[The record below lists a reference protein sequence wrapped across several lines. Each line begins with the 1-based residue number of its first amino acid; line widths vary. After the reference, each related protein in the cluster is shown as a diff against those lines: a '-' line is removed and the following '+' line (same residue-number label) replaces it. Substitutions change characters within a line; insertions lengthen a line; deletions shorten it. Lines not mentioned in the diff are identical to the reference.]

1 LGSATTRLR
10 HERLILDFYG
20 FRPFDSTAKSFVA
33 GEIEKLARS
42 QLQPAL
48 ILWRIV
54 DSLVKE
60 KIEIPGY
67 YPLAELILAA
77 VNTRKAELCAIIER
91 ALTART
97 REALD
102 ELLVQG
108 SAGEDEPVPAK
119 TAAYKLTLLK
129 KLSQSTKPSKIR
141 ETITDLLVVQG
152 LYRDFLPILCALDL
166 NHEGIR
172 YYAHSVIKS
181 EIFQVTRRISEDRYL
196 HLIAFITHQYFRLQD
211 NLFDVLLNVLQTYL
225 NTAQREH
232 KEVCYRRREHWNEAV
247 RKLIGYLDH
256 SFLKVLS
263 AIKQITDSAELD
275 DAEKVRQ
282 IRALLATEEPDRH
295 QAEASLAPLKRDL
308 ESETDG
314 EDYYGI
320 LEAKSV
326 RIQNRI
332 SPILKALPF
341 QGEAGSEALL
351 RAIQYFKD
359 KDGVVDRGAPTEF
372 LKPIEEKAVLGRD
385 GDLRVSLYKALLFIH
400 VMGAIKSGTL
410 NLEHSYKYRTLD
422 NYMIDRDRW
431 QRDKQTLLARAGLA
445 SFAEPQQVLDELDR
459 VLHAQYVKTNMNLVE
474 GNNSWV
480 KLNKDNTITISTP
493 KVEDADAAPLQ
504 TFFPERDY
512 ISLLEVL
519 STVNRYSGFLDEFQ
533 HWQQRYHRPKPPQK
547 TFYAG
552 IIGLG
557 CGIGTRKI
565 ARISR
570 QISEPELENTVNWYF
585 SPDAT
590 QAANDKV
597 LHLMD
602 RMELPNRYRRSQE
615 VLHTSSDGQK
625 FEVKVESLNANHS
638 FKYFGKGKGVSVYS
652 FIDER
657 HLLFHSTVISAAER
671 ESAYVIDG
679 LMHNDVVKSDVHSTD
694 THGYSEMIFGT
705 MHLLGFS
712 YAPRIKNLKRQRLYT
727 FKSRRSWDRAQA
739 KVAPSGYIDTQIIED
754 NWDDILR
761 FIATIKLKETT
772 ASEIFRRLNSYSK
785 QHALYRALKTFGKI
799 IKSIFILRYID
810 DLELRQAIEKQL
822 NKIEN
827 SHQFSRAVSIGNPRE
842 FTQAEKQEQE
852 VAEGCKRLI
861 KNAITCWNYLYLS
874 QKISEV
880 IGSEAREILFQAI
893 ANGSVVSWQHINLL
907 GEYDFSDEK
916 LQDSVGI
923 KPPKLAA

>member
-1 LGSATTRLR
+1 M
-10 HERLILDFYG
+10 
-20 FRPFDSTAKSFVA
+20 
-33 GEIEKLARS
+33 
-42 QLQPAL
+42 
-48 ILWRIV
+48 
-54 DSLVKE
+54 
-60 KIEIPGY
+60 
-67 YPLAELILAA
+67 
-77 VNTRKAELCAIIER
+77 
-91 ALTART
+91 
-97 REALD
+97 
-102 ELLVQG
+102 QG
-108 SAGEDEPVPAK
+108 SAGEDASVPTK

-129 KLSQSTKPSKIR
+129 KLSQSTRPSKIK

-152 LYRDFLPILCALDL
+152 LYRDFLAILCALDL
-166 NHEGIR
+166 NHEGVR

-181 EIFQVTRRISEDRYL
+181 EIFQVTRRSSEDRYL
-196 HLIAFITHQYFRLQD
+196 HLIAFVTHQYFRLQD
-211 NLFDVLLNVLQTYL
+211 NLLDVLLNVLQTYL

-232 KEVCYRRREHWNEAV
+232 KEVCYRRREYWNEAV
-247 RKLIGYLDH
+247 RKLIGYVDH
-256 SFLKVLS
+256 SFVQILS
-263 AIKQITDSAELD
+263 AIKRITDSAEFD

-282 IRALLATEEPDRH
+282 IRALLAAKEPDLY

-351 RAIQYFKD
+351 QAIQYFKD
-359 KDGVVDRGAPTEF
+359 KDGVMDRSAPTEF
-372 LKPIEEKAVLGRD
+372 LKPIEQKAVLGRD

-431 QRDKQTLLARAGLA
+431 QLDEQTLLARAGLA
-445 SFAEPQQVLDELDR
+445 TFVEPKQVLDELDR
-459 VLHAQYVKTNMNLVE
+459 DLHAQYLRTNRNLVE

-480 KLNKDNTITISTP
+480 KLNKDNTLTISTP
-493 KVEDADAAPLQ
+493 KVDDADVMPLQ
-504 TFFPERDY
+504 NFFPERDY

-570 QISEPELENTVNWYF
+570 QISEPELENAVNWYF
-585 SPDAT
+585 SPEAT

-615 VLHTSSDGQK
+615 LLHTSSDGQK

-638 FKYFGKGKGVSVYS
+638 FKYFGKGKGISVYS

-727 FKSRRSWDRAQA
+727 FKSRRVWDRAQV

-785 QHALYRALKTFGKI
+785 QHTLYRALKTFGKI

-827 SHQFSRAVSIGNPRE
+827 SQQFSRAVSIGNPRE
-842 FTQAEKQEQE
+842 FTQPDKQEQE

-874 QKISEV
+874 QKISETM
-880 IGSEAREILFQAI
+880 GPEAREILFQAI

>member
-1 LGSATTRLR
+1 
-10 HERLILDFYG
+10 
-20 FRPFDSTAKSFVA
+20 
-33 GEIEKLARS
+33 
-42 QLQPAL
+42 
-48 ILWRIV
+48 
-54 DSLVKE
+54 
-60 KIEIPGY
+60 
-67 YPLAELILAA
+67 LAELILAA
-77 VNTRKAELCAIIER
+77 VNTRKAELCAIVER

-108 SAGEDEPVPAK
+108 SAGEDGPVPAK

-129 KLSQSTKPSKIR
+129 KLSQSTKPSKIK
-141 ETITDLLVVQG
+141 ETITDLLIVQG

-166 NHEGIR
+166 NHEGVR

-181 EIFQVTRRISEDRYL
+181 EIFQMTRRSSEDRYL
-196 HLIAFITHQYFRLQD
+196 HLIAFFTHQYFRLQD
-211 NLFDVLLNVLQTYL
+211 NLLDVLLNVLQTYL

-232 KEVCYRRREHWNEAV
+232 KEVCYRRREHWNEVV
-247 RKLIGYLDH
+247 RKLIGYFDH
-256 SFLKVLS
+256 SFLEILS
-263 AIKQITDSAELD
+263 AIKEITDSVQLE

-282 IRALLATEEPDRH
+282 IRSLLAAEEPDRH

-326 RIQNRI
+326 RIQNRL

-351 RAIQYFKD
+351 RAIHYFKD
-359 KDGVVDRGAPTEF
+359 KDGVVDRGAPMEF
-372 LKPIEEKAVLGRD
+372 LKPIEEKAVLGRA

-445 SFAEPQQVLDELDR
+445 SFAEPKQVLEELDR
-459 VLHAQYVKTNMNLVE
+459 AIHRQYVKTNMNLVE

-480 KLNKDNTITISTP
+480 KLNKDNTLTISTP
-493 KVEDADAAPLQ
+493 KVDDADAAPLQ

-519 STVNRYSGFLDEFQ
+519 STVNRYSCFLDEFQ

-590 QAANDKV
+590 QAAP
-597 LHLMD
+597 L
-602 RMELPNRYRRSQE
+602 RGR
-615 VLHTSSDGQK
+615 
-625 FEVKVESLNANHS
+625 NAP
-638 FKYFGKGKGVSVYS
+638 GCV
-652 FIDER
+652 R
-657 HLLFHSTVISAAER
+657 ARTP
-671 ESAYVIDG
+671 
-679 LMHNDVVKSDVHSTD
+679 
-694 THGYSEMIFGT
+694 
-705 MHLLGFS
+705 LGGG
-712 YAPRIKNLKRQRLYT
+712 PGIPPVN
-727 FKSRRSWDRAQA
+727 
-739 KVAPSGYIDTQIIED
+739 
-754 NWDDILR
+754 
-761 FIATIKLKETT
+761 
-772 ASEIFRRLNSYSK
+772 
-785 QHALYRALKTFGKI
+785 
-799 IKSIFILRYID
+799 
-810 DLELRQAIEKQL
+810 
-822 NKIEN
+822 
-827 SHQFSRAVSIGNPRE
+827 
-842 FTQAEKQEQE
+842 
-852 VAEGCKRLI
+852 
-861 KNAITCWNYLYLS
+861 
-874 QKISEV
+874 V
-880 IGSEAREILFQAI
+880 IGPQSGRTRFRLERTPVRAGRF
-893 ANGSVVSWQHINLL
+893 QHIR
-907 GEYDFSDEK
+907 
-916 LQDSVGI
+916 DSRQE
-923 KPPKLAA
+923 PRTLRLRRPEPLATRSNNH

>member
-1 LGSATTRLR
+1 
-10 HERLILDFYG
+10 
-20 FRPFDSTAKSFVA
+20 
-33 GEIEKLARS
+33 
-42 QLQPAL
+42 
-48 ILWRIV
+48 
-54 DSLVKE
+54 
-60 KIEIPGY
+60 
-67 YPLAELILAA
+67 
-77 VNTRKAELCAIIER
+77 
-91 ALTART
+91 
-97 REALD
+97 
-102 ELLVQG
+102 
-108 SAGEDEPVPAK
+108 
-119 TAAYKLTLLK
+119 
-129 KLSQSTKPSKIR
+129 
-141 ETITDLLVVQG
+141 
-152 LYRDFLPILCALDL
+152 
-166 NHEGIR
+166 
-172 YYAHSVIKS
+172 
-181 EIFQVTRRISEDRYL
+181 VTRRSSEDLYL
-196 HLIAFITHQYFRLQD
+196 HSIAFITHQYFRLQD
-211 NLFDVLLNVLQTYL
+211 NLLDVLLNVLQTYL

-232 KEVCYRRREHWNEAV
+232 KEVCYQRREHWNEAV
-247 RKLIGYLDH
+247 
-256 SFLKVLS
+256 SLKILS
-263 AIKQITDSAELD
+263 AIKRITDSAELD

-282 IRALLATEEPDRH
+282 IRAVLAAEEPDRH
-295 QAEASLAPLKRDL
+295 QAEASLVPLKRDL

-326 RIQNRI
+326 WIQNRI

-351 RAIQYFKD
+351 RAIQYFKE

-372 LKPIEEKAVLGRD
+372 LKPFEEKAVLGSD
-385 GDLRVSLYKALLFIH
+385 GYLRVSLYKALLFIH

-422 NYMIDRDRW
+422 KYMIDRDRW
-431 QRDKQTLLARAGLA
+431 QRDKQTLVARAGLA
-445 SFAEPQQVLDELDR
+445 CFVEPKQVLDELDR
-459 VLHAQYVKTNMNLVE
+459 ALHAQYVKTNMNLVE

-480 KLNKDNTITISTP
+480 KLNKDNTLTISTP
-493 KVEDADAAPLQ
+493 KVDDADAAPLQ

-671 ESAYVIDG
+671 ES
-679 LMHNDVVKSDVHSTD
+679 
-694 THGYSEMIFGT
+694 
-705 MHLLGFS
+705 LL
-712 YAPRIKNLKRQRLYT
+712 I
-727 FKSRRSWDRAQA
+727 
-739 KVAPSGYIDTQIIED
+739 
-754 NWDDILR
+754 
-761 FIATIKLKETT
+761 
-772 ASEIFRRLNSYSK
+772 
-785 QHALYRALKTFGKI
+785 
-799 IKSIFILRYID
+799 
-810 DLELRQAIEKQL
+810 
-822 NKIEN
+822 
-827 SHQFSRAVSIGNPRE
+827 
-842 FTQAEKQEQE
+842 
-852 VAEGCKRLI
+852 
-861 KNAITCWNYLYLS
+861 
-874 QKISEV
+874 
-880 IGSEAREILFQAI
+880 
-893 ANGSVVSWQHINLL
+893 
-907 GEYDFSDEK
+907 
-916 LQDSVGI
+916 
-923 KPPKLAA
+923 